1 MKITRKQ
8 LKKIILE
15 TTREFRVKPVS
26 DEQYEK
32 DVASLPEPMRA
43 VATGQKTS
51 ETIKSVKHRVGNFFM
66 IKGVDYKTPKG
77 YGAIKNF
84 IDFYMILPDGEA
96 IQVNPSSFIIEKVS
110 EGIRF
115 LNILNQYVTPLP
127 VESKENKSIMRSQA
141 KLAMKEYQVTMP

>member
-8 LKKIILE
+8 LKKIISE
-15 TTREFRVKPVS
+15 ATREFRVKPVS
-26 DEQYEK
+26 DEQYAK
-32 DVASLPEPMRA
+32 DVASLPEPMQA
-43 VATGQKTS
+43 VATGQETS
-51 ETIKSVKHRVGNFFM
+51 ASPKRAQHRVGNFFM
-66 IKGVDYKTPKG
+66 TQGVDYKIPKG
-77 YGAIKNF
+77 YRAIKYF

-127 VESKENKSIMRSQA
+127 IESEENKSIMRSQA
-141 KLAMKEYQVTMP
+141 KRAMEEYQATMP